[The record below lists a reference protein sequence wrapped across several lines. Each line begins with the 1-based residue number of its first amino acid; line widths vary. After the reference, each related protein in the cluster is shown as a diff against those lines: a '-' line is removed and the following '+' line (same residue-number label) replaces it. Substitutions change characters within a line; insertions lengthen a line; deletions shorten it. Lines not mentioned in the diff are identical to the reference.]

1 MTQNETEN
9 ADGAQKFNHPHGLD
23 IREADHEVLE
33 IDEEPE
39 IVDEGSET
47 DERER
52 YYGKMRI
59 EHPRVEPIL
68 VVRQWDVD
76 ADENEV
82 HEYTR
87 YYEADKPGDGH
98 HDVIHDARTAWS
110 FKDEPNFEANLT
122 VDPQAELGS
131 LLENVGKHTY
141 DRLTKTI
148 GERVDDI
155 PKGSFVD
162 FAGSVPHTR
171 NDTPDLDASDRFETA
186 AYWNPEGLA
195 GHQIWI
201 DREKGGYVA
210 DLRDH
215 GKLVRASD
223 SLMLAHELAFWF
235 EEPIITSSQDEKT
248 TGVTPSGL
256 VVYKGGEIDDDW
268 GGEHLLDDFNGEGFE
283 IAFYTGDVRRVEDVR
298 DKMDMEEGSA

>member
-1 MTQNETEN
+1 MTPEPEN
-9 ADGAQKFNHPHGLD
+9 ANEVQKFNHSRGLD

-76 ADENEV
+76 TDENEV
-82 HEYTR
+82 REYTR

-98 HDVIHDARTAWS
+98 HDVVHDARAEWS

-122 VDPQAELGS
+122 ADPQAELEG
-131 LLENVGKHTY
+131 LLENVGQHTY

-148 GERVDDI
+148 GERVDEI
-155 PKGSFVD
+155 SKGGTID
-162 FAGSVPHTR
+162 FAESVPHTR
-171 NDTPDLDASDRFETA
+171 NDTPDLDASDRFESIV
-186 AYWNPEGLA
+186 YWSGGDGWA
-195 GHQIWI
+195 GMQIWT
-201 DREKGGYVA
+201 DWKKGGYVA

-223 SLMLAHELAFWF
+223 SLILAQELAFWF
-235 EEPIITSSQDEKT
+235 DEPIITSSQDEKT

-256 VVYKGGEIDDDW
+256 VVYKGGEIDGNY
-268 GGEHLLDDFNGEGFE
+268 GGEHLLDDFDGEGFE

-298 DKMDMEEGSA
+298 DRMDMRGGSA